1 MIDAQ
6 EMLKTS
12 IIKYV
17 FENYSFN
24 DIKILFS
31 NIPKDDKFYVF
42 TQMAQLSMMRDLRK
56 WSELYQFPR
65 LHF

>member
-24 DIKILFS
+24 DIKRAFS
-31 NIPKDDKFYVF
+31 NISQSDKFYVF
-42 TQMAQLSMMRDLRK
+42 TQITQLSMMRDLRK

>member
-1 MIDAQ
+1 MTDTQ

-17 FENYSFN
+17 FENYSFD
-24 DIKILFS
+24 DIKRALS
-31 NIPKDDKFYVF
+31 NISQSDKFYVV

>member
-1 MIDAQ
+1 MIDIQ
-6 EMLKTS
+6 EMLKPS

-17 FENYSFN
+17 FENYSFD
-24 DIKILFS
+24 DIKRALS
-31 NIPKDDKFYVF
+31 NASQSDKFYAV
-42 TQMAQLSMMRDLRK
+42 TQMALFSGLRDLRK